1 MRIRLLAELALL
13 CSAQIPQPRNVAPPL
28 AGAPRPQPLYAA
40 PPLPG
45 APRPLPRYVAPL
57 GAPRPL
63 PPGSCGKSPIWK
75 IWGVPVGVAP
85 WLFSDAVVCEMQQIS
100 AVGLVN
106 LILFLWVVGSI
117 IATVT
122 YPMY

>member
-13 CSAQIPQPRNVAPPL
+13 SSAQIPQPRNV
-28 AGAPRPQPLYAA
+28 A

-106 LILFLWVVGSI
+106 LIIFLWVVGSI

>member
-13 CSAQIPQPRNVAPPL
+13 CSAQIPQPRNV
-28 AGAPRPQPLYAA
+28 A

-63 PPGSCGKSPIWK
+63 PPGSCGTSPIWK

-106 LILFLWVVGSI
+106 LIIFLWVVGSI

>member
-28 AGAPRPQPLYAA
+28 P
-40 PPLPG
+40 
-45 APRPLPRYVAPL
+45 
-57 GAPRPL
+57 
-63 PPGSCGKSPIWK
+63 
-75 IWGVPVGVAP
+75 
-85 WLFSDAVVCEMQQIS
+85 EIS
-100 AVGLVN
+100 AVGLIN
-106 LILFLWVVGSI
+106 LIIFLWVVGSI